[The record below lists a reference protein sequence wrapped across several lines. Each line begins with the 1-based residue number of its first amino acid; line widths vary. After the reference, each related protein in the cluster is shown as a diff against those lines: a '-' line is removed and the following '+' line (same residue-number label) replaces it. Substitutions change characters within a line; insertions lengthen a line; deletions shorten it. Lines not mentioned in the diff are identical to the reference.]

1 MAEVEKVPAQAGEM
15 SARFVQ
21 FVMIQSQNVLY
32 SLGLIAPPGAEPPEP
47 NLEVAR
53 MLIDQL
59 EMIAD
64 KTRNNLTKEEAEV
77 LTNSLQRLR
86 LTFIEVLNELRA
98 SGEVSLS
105 EPAPAPAPDPAA
117 PAPASPAAT
126 EPPPPAASSPEDD
139 NAKRFTKK
147 YG

>member
-59 EMIAD
+59 EMIAE
-64 KTRNNLTKEEAEV
+64 KTRNNLTKEESEV

-86 LTFIEVLNELRA
+86 LTFIEVINELRA

-105 EPAPAPAPDPAA
+105 ESAPAASEPAAPTPAPPAAPEPPAPAAP
-117 PAPASPAAT
+117 SP
-126 EPPPPAASSPEDD
+126 DD
-139 NAKRFTKK
+139 ENAKRFTKK